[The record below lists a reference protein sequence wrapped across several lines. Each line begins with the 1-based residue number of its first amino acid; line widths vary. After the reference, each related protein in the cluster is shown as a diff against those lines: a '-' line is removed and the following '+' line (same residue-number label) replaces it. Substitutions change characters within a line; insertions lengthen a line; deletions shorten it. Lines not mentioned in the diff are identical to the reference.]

1 MLCSLMFLLAG
12 SIVHADPPP
21 ASNPTPVVTSRELA
35 ELLTAP
41 DRRVRTTDARIQSLL
56 VQGARHSRTFASLI
70 AALNRTDVIVYI
82 EPVSNLPATLAG
94 RLMLLPE
101 AAGQRYLRIQVGS
114 LASSRDLIS
123 TIGHELQHAL
133 EIAEARGVRDQ
144 RALVRLYEQIGRA
157 GSAAHS
163 YDTAAAQRAGR
174 RVRTELA
181 G

>member
-1 MLCSLMFLLAG
+1 MFLLAG
-12 SIVHADPPP
+12 SIVHADRTPV
-21 ASNPTPVVTSRELA
+21 SNPAPVVIAREL
-35 ELLTAP
+35 EVLLTAP

-56 VQGARHSRTFASLI
+56 VLGARRSRTFASLI